1 MNCPVNQKV
10 SVSQIQPGQVNRM
23 KVASLARELR
33 VPPHMLLN
41 CLRVLRIS
49 VIDEEDGI
57 SEGDVALIR
66 ARLELVKNRQGK
78 IKNNEE
84 AIEVVLK
91 GAKSVGKRR
100 RRRQP
105 SEDPPEDESLD
116 SSKDE

>member
-1 MNCPVNQKV
+1 
-10 SVSQIQPGQVNRM
+10 M

-33 VPPHMLLN
+33 VPSQMLLN

-91 GAKSVGKRR
+91 VA
-100 RRRQP
+100 
-105 SEDPPEDESLD
+105 
-116 SSKDE
+116 